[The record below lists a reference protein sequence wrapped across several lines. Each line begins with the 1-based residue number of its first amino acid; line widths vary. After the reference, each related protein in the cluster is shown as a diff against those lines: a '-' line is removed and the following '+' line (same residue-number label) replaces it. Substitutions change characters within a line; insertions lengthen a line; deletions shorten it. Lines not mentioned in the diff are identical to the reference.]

1 MTKQT
6 TTYKKPLKGEKA
18 DLLDAIRQDA
28 NRCHEFYDLANPHGI
43 SLRILQELRDVSD
56 QARAAVQDAETNPAT
71 LGEMRAF
78 RNTIGLLLGMAEN
91 AASWGPQKV
100 WT

>member
-18 DLLDAIRQDA
+18 DLLEAIRQDA

-43 SLRILQELRDVSD
+43 SCLLYTSPSPRD
-56 QARAAVQDAETNPAT
+56 
-71 LGEMRAF
+71 
-78 RNTIGLLLGMAEN
+78 
-91 AASWGPQKV
+91 
-100 WT
+100 